1 MGRVVNRVGNYSTF
15 DRRGRYFL
23 IRNFLT
29 RLDRITRVVVVLFHW
44 IFKMTFPPDVEFC
57 NVFQDVSACLASE
70 CGSGFSWFNLSVFED
85 FSFISRQK
93 SKKLDS
99 CSFHELS
106 SCFSPTFLFLLWTN
120 RIYFFPS
127 NKVGECWKDFRANE
141 TKIFDFRSIVLARS
155 SGKRMK
161 IAARNEYDVESM

>member
-1 MGRVVNRVGNYSTF
+1 MYIKFRKDRIEWLISFHSFFDFFLTTFNTEETNFFTFRKKIQTFALINNICVFGKENFSPVICSVHVGRVVNRVGNYSTF

-93 SKKLDS
+93 SKK
-99 CSFHELS
+99 
-106 SCFSPTFLFLLWTN
+106 
-120 RIYFFPS
+120 
-127 NKVGECWKDFRANE
+127 
-141 TKIFDFRSIVLARS
+141 AR
-155 SGKRMK
+155 
-161 IAARNEYDVESM
+161 